1 MVTTTL
7 RPAIRQALP
16 TDQAR
21 IANLMY
27 FENRVHRHLD
37 WRPALDW
44 LGAPEYWLLE
54 EYGHLAAVLAC
65 PPDPPS
71 TAWIRLFAVASSTSL
86 RQAWH
91 ILWENARD
99 ALQGRG
105 LTAAA
110 IVMHHWMEDLLLEAG
125 FSLTQKVVVLSQNGA
140 PFTRLALTPELRIR
154 PMTRADLPAVAA
166 LDAAAF
172 TPLWQNSLTSLK
184 HAFGLSDIAT
194 VGEWQGQIIA
204 YQMSTRSPFGAHLA
218 RLAVHPAQQGRRF
231 GYAMVQDLLDRTRAL
246 GLFRVTVNTQ
256 NDNLASLGL
265 YEKIGFRRTGE
276 EYAVLT
282 CPL

>member
-16 TDQAR
+16 ADQTS
-21 IANLMY
+21 IANLLY

-37 WRPALDW
+37 WRSALDW
-44 LGAPEYWLLE
+44 LGAAEYWVLE

-65 PPDPPS
+65 PPDPPGI
-71 TAWIRLFAVASSTSL
+71 AWIRLFAVSSTVSL
-86 RQAWH
+86 KQAWYV
-91 ILWENARD
+91 LWENAYHT
-99 ALQGRG
+99 LQGHG

-110 IVMHHWMEDLLLEAG
+110 IVMHRWMEELLLDAG
-125 FSLTQKVVVLSQNGA
+125 FHLTQKVVVLSQDSA
-140 PFTRLALTPELRIR
+140 PFARLALTPELRIR
-154 PMTRADLPAVAA
+154 PMTRTDLPAVAA

-172 TPLWQNSLTSLK
+172 VPLWQNSLASLE
-184 HAFGLSDIAT
+184 HAFRLSDICT
-194 VGEWQGQIIA
+194 VGEWNGQIIA

-218 RLAVHPAQQGRRF
+218 RLAVHPAYQGRRF
-231 GYAMVQDLLDRTRAL
+231 GYAMVQDLLDRTRGH

-256 NDNLASLGL
+256 DDNAASLGL

-276 EYAVLT
+276 EYNVLT
-282 CPL
+282 CEL